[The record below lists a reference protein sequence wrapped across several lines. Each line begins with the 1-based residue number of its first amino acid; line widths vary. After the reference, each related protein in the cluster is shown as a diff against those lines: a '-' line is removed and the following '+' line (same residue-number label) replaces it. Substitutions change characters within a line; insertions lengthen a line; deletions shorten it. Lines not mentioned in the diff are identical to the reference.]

1 MSFIQAFI
9 NTLLSMQTPEMYQTV
24 LPRVAFTLIGVACAV
39 IILALYVVPAV
50 VTKKNMV
57 IAIVAGVTNF
67 LSAILM
73 PLYVR
78 LFHTLPI
85 MVEVQPG
92 TVNEAMMNLI
102 RTLIKS
108 FGVLAITALM
118 LIGFVL
124 SIVYICKSF
133 KFKPAIFAV
142 GALIINILRYLYIAP
157 YQAMFPVI
165 FKLVAPSNPATVTI
179 MAFGQ
184 AFQLLVYYV
193 AMMLPLLLILFASLI
208 SKSKEKK
215 LANAEETKAKAE
227 AEVVAEAKAE
237 AEVVAEAKAEEKTE
251 EKTEDKVEEKP
262 AEKKAEE
269 TK

>member
-1 MSFIQAFI
+1 MSIIQAFI
-9 NTLLSMQTPEMYQTV
+9 NTLLSMQTPGMFPGQDSKRW
-24 LPRVAFTLIGVACAV
+24 LPLVAFILIAIVCSV
-39 IILALYVVPAV
+39 VVFALYILPAIV
-50 VTKKNMV
+50 AKKNMG
-57 IAIVAGVTNF
+57 IAIVAGGVNF

-73 PLYVR
+73 PVFIWI
-78 LFHTLPI
+78 FHTLPI
-85 MVEVQPG
+85 VVEVRPG
-92 TVNEAMMNLI
+92 TPDEAMMNLI
-102 RTLIKS
+102 VTLIKS
-108 FGVLAITALM
+108 FGLLALTALM

-124 SIVYICKSF
+124 SIVYICKGF

-165 FKLVAPSNPATVTI
+165 FKLVAPDNPATVTI

-193 AMMLPLLLILFASLI
+193 AMMLPLLLILVASLI

-215 LANAEETKAKAE
+215 LAK
-227 AEVVAEAKAE
+227 AEAKA
-237 AEVVAEAKAEEKTE
+237 E

>member
-24 LPRVAFTLIGVACAV
+24 LPRVAFTLIGVVCAV

-85 MVEVQPG
+85 VVEVQPG
-92 TVNEAMMNLI
+92 TMNEAMGNLI
-102 RTLIKS
+102 STLIKS
-108 FGVLAITALM
+108 FGLLALM
-118 LIGFVL
+118 ALMIIGFVL
-124 SIVYICKSF
+124 SIVYICKGF

-165 FKLVAPSNPATVTI
+165 FKLVAPENPATVTI

-215 LANAEETKAKAE
+215 LAKAEEAKEKAE

-237 AEVVAEAKAEEKTE
+237 AEAEVKAEDKAE

>member
-1 MSFIQAFI
+1 MSIIQAFI
-9 NTLLSMQTPEMYQTV
+9 NTLLSMQTPGMFPGQDSKRW
-24 LPRVAFTLIGVACAV
+24 LPLVAFILIAIVCSV
-39 IILALYVVPAV
+39 VVLALYILPAIV
-50 VTKKNMV
+50 AKKNMG

-73 PLYVR
+73 PVYIWI
-78 LFHTLPI
+78 FHTLPI
-85 MVEVQPG
+85 VVEVRPG
-92 TVNEAMMNLI
+92 TPDEAMMNLI
-102 RTLIKS
+102 GTLIKS
-108 FGVLAITALM
+108 FGLLAITALM

-124 SIVYICKSF
+124 SIVYICKGF

-165 FKLVAPSNPATVTI
+165 FKLVAPENPATVTI

-184 AFQLLVYYV
+184 AFQLLVYYA

-215 LANAEETKAKAE
+215 LSKAEESKAKAE

-237 AEVVAEAKAEEKTE
+237 AEAEAKAEA
-251 EKTEDKVEEKP
+251 KTEDKVEEKP

>member
-124 SIVYICKSF
+124 SIVYICKGF

-215 LANAEETKAKAE
+215 LANAEDAKEKAE

-237 AEVVAEAKAEEKTE
+237 AEVKAEEKTE

>member
-85 MVEVQPG
+85 VVEVQPG
-92 TVNEAMMNLI
+92 TMNEAMGNLI
-102 RTLIKS
+102 FTLIKS
-108 FGVLAITALM
+108 FGLLALM
-118 LIGFVL
+118 ALMIIGFVL
-124 SIVYICKSF
+124 SIVYICKGF

-165 FKLVAPSNPATVTI
+165 FKLVAPDNPATVTI

-215 LANAEETKAKAE
+215 LAKAEEAKEKAE
-227 AEVVAEAKAE
+227 AEAEAKAE
-237 AEVVAEAKAEEKTE
+237 AEAEEKAEEKTE
-251 EKTEDKVEEKP
+251 EKAEEKP